1 MKPLEIYFSSNHS
14 KKQTNNQKHTS
25 AGLWKGG
32 LYTGFTVTVKVGSKD
47 SISEFILYGSKVNNV

>member
-1 MKPLEIYFSSNHS
+1 MESSNHS